1 MNAAAPGKAAAVT
14 SAGSITPDSSW
25 SELIALDDAARQR
38 AMVERFR
45 QLTALDEGAR
55 LDRLEGM
62 ARAEYALPDA
72 DLHRFTASRLRAW
85 IELDHK
91 DPGQA
96 QLLASAYDQV
106 FRRVPAELAM
116 RRAMLV
122 QSVARSELTAE
133 EIAEL
138 DKMAPSLMQV
148 VPHATTMSGIRQREA
163 TPEPRAKPR
172 WKFW

>member
-1 MNAAAPGKAAAVT
+1 
-14 SAGSITPDSSW
+14 
-25 SELIALDDAARQR
+25 
-38 AMVERFR
+38 MVERFR
-45 QLTALDEGAR
+45 QITALDEAAR

-85 IELDHK
+85 IELDQT

-96 QLLASAYDQV
+96 QLLASAYDRV
-106 FRRVPAELAM
+106 FQRVPAELAM
-116 RRAMLV
+116 RRAMLI

-133 EIAEL
+133 EIVEL
-138 DKMAPSLMQV
+138 DRMAPSLMQA
-148 VPHATTMSGIRQREA
+148 VPHAAAMSGIRQREA
-163 TPEPRAKPR
+163 PVEQRAKPR

>member
-1 MNAAAPGKAAAVT
+1 MTTAD
-14 SAGSITPDSSW
+14 SIAPDSTW
-25 SELIALDDAARQR
+25 SDLISQDDVSRQR
-38 AMVERFR
+38 SMVERFSR
-45 QLTALDEGAR
+45 LTTVEEAAR
-55 LDRLEGM
+55 LDELEGM

-85 IELDHK
+85 IELDRL

-96 QLLASAYDQV
+96 QLLATAYDRV
-106 FRRVPAELAM
+106 FQRVPVELAM

-133 EIAEL
+133 ETSEL
-138 DKMAPSLMQV
+138 RRLIPGLMQAEPASMPSAMGGLRERV
-148 VPHATTMSGIRQREA
+148 ISGTDKAR
-163 TPEPRAKPR
+163 PK